1 MAVFKNNASTTL
13 TAALAASSS
22 PTTMQVADTSMFV
35 DPIPSYNAPYIVTI
49 DSSAGI
55 EIVTAYSFPMANTIS
70 IYRGSEST
78 TPVAHPVGA
87 KVEIRI
93 TAGVLNNIQDRMLP
107 VALTA
112 NNGRRVDIFTTESAG
127 LAQLRVCGST
137 AGMQSSGQ
145 IFVGQSPTYGGGL
158 DYNGDNSP
166 STVGAGSDKVTL
178 FRMWNGYSYWTAR
191 NGASANNWEFRGN
204 VTAYASDERLK
215 ENIKVIED
223 PLEKVK
229 KLRGVTYDWK
239 DNVEELGFLPAE
251 KSETGV
257 IAQDVAAVIKD
268 GVKPAPFDDDY
279 LTVQHEKIIPL
290 LIESIKE
297 LSAEVDRLKAK
308 LEDKD

>member
-1 MAVFKNNASTTL
+1 MAVFKNNASTTTTSSL
-13 TAALAASSS
+13 SATSSS
-22 PTTMQVADTSMFV
+22 TTVSVADVSIFTNPSPTNS
-35 DPIPSYNAPYIVTI
+35 DPYVATI
-49 DSSAGI
+49 ISDAGV
-55 EIVTAYSFPMANTIS
+55 EIVTVYSYPAQNTVG
-70 IYRGSEST
+70 IYRAGEGT
-78 TPVAHPVGA
+78 TALAHPIGSTM
-87 KVEIRI
+87 ELRL
-93 TAGVLNNIQDRMLP
+93 TAGVLNGLQERILP
-107 VALTA
+107 VATTSSS
-112 NNGRRVDIFTTESAG
+112 GKRVDIFTTSNSG
-127 LAQLRVCGST
+127 LAELRVCGST
-137 AGMQSSGQ
+137 NGMQSSGQ

-166 STVGAGSDKVTL
+166 TTVGAGNDKVTL
-178 FRMWNGYSYWTAR
+178 FRMWNGVKYWTAR
-191 NGASANNWEFRGN
+191 NAASSNNWEFRGN

-215 ENIKVIED
+215 ENIKVIEE

-268 GVKPAPFDDDY
+268 GVKPAPFDGNY

>member
-13 TAALAASSS
+13 TAALAASTS
-22 PTTMQVADTSMFV
+22 PTSMTVADHSMFTN
-35 DPIPSYNAPYIVTI
+35 PSPAYNSVYMVTI

-55 EIVTAYSFPMANTIS
+55 EIVTAYGFPMPNTIQ
-70 IYRGSEST
+70 IYRASEGTSAL
-78 TPVAHPVGA
+78 AHPVGA

-93 TAGVLNNIQDRMLP
+93 TAGVLNDIQDRMLP
-107 VALTA
+107 VALTT
-112 NNGRRVDIFTTESAG
+112 NEGRRVDIFTENNAG
-127 LAQLRVCGST
+127 LAELRVCGST
-137 AGMQSSGQ
+137 NGMQSSGQ

-166 STVGAGSDKVTL
+166 TTVGAGNDKVTL
-178 FRMWNGYSYWTAR
+178 FRMWNGAKYWTAR
-191 NGASANNWEFRGN
+191 NSANTNNWEFRGN

-215 ENIKVIED
+215 ENIKVIEE

-268 GVKPAPFDDDY
+268 GVKPAPFDDNY